1 MPMAE
6 LKDADAVADRL
17 GVKLAANGITVL
29 GVPVGKDQ
37 WTLQLLNEE
46 ASSFKKMVRR
56 LEEQVTFQHRNKVLQ
71 YTPDFAQTVD
81 QEADLQFRRLFY
93 ADYSADDF
101 NEKLLGGE
109 NAPTVGEYINK
120 RMTLPARLGGMGILS
135 LEQRYNKAYGI
146 SLARFI
152 HLSGDPSQ
160 TQLQQLD
167 AIKATCGWQTKR
179 TDEIASMKV
188 SQESSRD
195 FNQTIDG
202 IMNNSP
208 MKVRQAMFASKS
220 KGTANFIKTQPWVK
234 ATTFNND
241 EFTFAVRYRMGIGAE
256 KLFKIESNPD
266 GSLSVCRACTAHQP
280 LTLEHAFSCRH
291 IKIKQ
296 HDYMVKQVEQML
308 VAAGRKAEV
317 EVTNPQDTENT
328 RPDIITDN
336 DDAQAGMTQTA
347 LDFTSTTAYN
357 DSNTQLPDRPGK
369 AMERIASDKHAK
381 YQQYAA
387 ENESKFVPLAMDN
400 HGAIHKEF
408 ADFIAATARIA
419 EKRLLFIPKVD
430 LHFKTLWSHVFSCSI
445 IKLYYANICT
455 LVQKLQN

>member
-1 MPMAE
+1 M
-6 LKDADAVADRL
+6 K
-17 GVKLAANGITVL
+17 
-29 GVPVGKDQ
+29 
-37 WTLQLLNEE
+37 
-46 ASSFKKMVRR
+46 
-56 LEEQVTFQHRNKVLQ
+56 
-71 YTPDFAQTVD
+71 DFAQTVD
-81 QEADLQFRRLFY
+81 QEADLQFRRMFY

-266 GSLSVCRACTAHQP
+266 ID
-280 LTLEHAFSCRH
+280 H
-291 IKIKQ
+291 I
-296 HDYMVKQVEQML
+296 
-308 VAAGRKAEV
+308 
-317 EVTNPQDTENT
+317 
-328 RPDIITDN
+328 
-336 DDAQAGMTQTA
+336 
-347 LDFTSTTAYN
+347 
-357 DSNTQLPDRPGK
+357 TQLRLDPFFVADGQSQNFDSFTWRYCLDAKLFGMLS
-369 AMERIASDKHAK
+369 ARFFCGERHV
-381 YQQYAA
+381 
-387 ENESKFVPLAMDN
+387 ELALS
-400 HGAIHKEF
+400 
-408 ADFIAATARIA
+408 
-419 EKRLLFIPKVD
+419 RL
-430 LHFKTLWSHVFSCSI
+430 HV
-445 IKLYYANICT
+445 
-455 LVQKLQN
+455 